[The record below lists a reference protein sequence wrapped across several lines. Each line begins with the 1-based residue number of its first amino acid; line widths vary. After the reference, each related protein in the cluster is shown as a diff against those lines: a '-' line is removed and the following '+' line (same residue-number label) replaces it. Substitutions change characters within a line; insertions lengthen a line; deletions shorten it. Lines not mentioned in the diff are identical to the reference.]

1 MSMSNHMSLELSWR
15 SIWRVFASVA
25 FLWFLFA
32 VQDILVILFLV
43 FIFVAALN
51 PVVSRWQKKMPRILS
66 VTLIYAI
73 FFLVITLFATIFFTP
88 LVEQVNVLS
97 KLVPEKVNSLIPFF
111 RQITDG
117 QEIVTQLSNGL
128 QQFSGTLT
136 SFSGSLV
143 STTLGVF
150 GGLFT
155 AFTILVLTFYLLLEE
170 DAAKHF
176 LGNILPPKT
185 KQSVFYL
192 VNKISNKMGAW
203 VRGQLLLM
211 LIIGVLDY
219 LILIIMGVPAPL
231 ALALWGG
238 LMEVVP
244 FLGPVLGAVPAIAV
258 ALVATSPLN
267 ALIVGLLMIV
277 LVQQLEG
284 NFIVPKVMEKAVG
297 ISPVNV
303 ILALLIGGKLYG
315 IVGALLAVPIA
326 AILAVLV
333 QEWAT
338 VEKVFKNDNA

>member
-1 MSMSNHMSLELSWR
+1 MKLDISWR
-15 SIWRVFASVA
+15 SIWRVFASLA
-25 FLWFLFA
+25 LLWFLFQ

-51 PVVSRWQKKMPRILS
+51 PVVTRWQKKMPRILA
-66 VTLIYAI
+66 VTLIYLI
-73 FFLVITLFATIFFTP
+73 FFLAVTIFATIFFAP
-88 LVEQVNVLS
+88 LIEQVNVLS
-97 KLVPEKVNSLIPFF
+97 RLVPEKINTIIPFF
-111 RQITDG
+111 KQLTDG
-117 QEIVTQLSNGL
+117 QEIVSQLSSGL
-128 QQFSGTLT
+128 QQFSGTLS
-136 SFSGSLV
+136 SFSGNLV

-176 LGNILPPKT
+176 LGNLLPPKT
-185 KQSVFYL
+185 KESVFYL
-192 VNKISNKMGAW
+192 LNKISNKMGAW
-203 VRGQLLLM
+203 VRGQLILM

-219 LILIIMGVPAPL
+219 IILLIMGVPAPL
-231 ALALWGG
+231 ALAMWGG

-244 FLGPVLGAVPAIAV
+244 FLGPVLGAVPAIVV

-277 LVQQLEG
+277 LIQQLEG
-284 NFIVPKVMEKAVG
+284 HFIVPKVMEKAVG

-326 AILAVLV
+326 AIIAVLV
-333 QEWAT
+333 QNWTT
-338 VEKVFKNDNA
+338 VDKVFRGKGE

>member
-1 MSMSNHMSLELSWR
+1 MNLDISWR
-15 SIWRVFASVA
+15 SIWRVIASLA
-25 FLWFLFA
+25 FLWFLFQ

-51 PVVSRWQKKMPRILS
+51 PVVTRWQKKMPRILA
-66 VTLIYAI
+66 VTVIYLL
-73 FFLVITLFATIFFTP
+73 FFLIVTAFATIFFTP
-88 LVEQVNVLS
+88 LIEQVNVLS
-97 KLVPEKVNSLIPFF
+97 RLVPEKINTIIPFF
-111 RQITDG
+111 KQLTDG
-117 QEIVTQLSNGL
+117 QAIIGQLSSGL
-128 QQFSGTLT
+128 QQFSGTL
-136 SFSGSLV
+136 SNFSGNLV

-176 LGNILPPKT
+176 LGNLLPPKT
-185 KQSVFYL
+185 KENVFYL
-192 VNKISNKMGAW
+192 INKISVKMGAW
-203 VRGQLLLM
+203 VRGQLMLM
-211 LIIGVLDY
+211 LIIAVLDY
-219 LILIIMGVPAPL
+219 IILLIMGVPAPL

-244 FLGPVLGAVPAIAV
+244 FLGPVLGAVPAIVV

-277 LVQQLEG
+277 LIQQLEG
-284 NFIVPKVMEKAVG
+284 HFIVPKVMEKAVG

-326 AILAVLV
+326 AIVAVLV
-333 QEWAT
+333 QNWST
-338 VEKVFKNDNA
+338 VEKVFRSKAQ